1 MVPSVTLVVNQDQN
15 SLLRVDQRVSSHYLL
30 QVFHVRVRKPSR
42 RYVTEAGLC
51 RLNHRYGMSQES

>member
-30 QVFHVRVRKPSR
+30 QVFHVRVRKPSG
-42 RYVTEAGLC
+42 RYVTEAELC
-51 RLNHRYGMSQES
+51 GLNHRYGMSQES